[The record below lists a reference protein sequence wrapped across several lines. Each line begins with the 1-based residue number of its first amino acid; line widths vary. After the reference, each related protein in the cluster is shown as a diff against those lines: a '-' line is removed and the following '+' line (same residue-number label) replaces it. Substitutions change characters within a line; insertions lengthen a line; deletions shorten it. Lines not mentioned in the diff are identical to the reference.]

1 MSSSFVLAGGGPGWR
16 ALLSSSAL
24 VKLTPDQERALVD
37 EGYLLVPGLVS
48 RERVDAAL
56 TAINT
61 SLGEEGIAKD
71 ALWTL
76 RAQTFCP
83 ELVSA
88 PPILDLYTRGVA
100 PLAEAAIGA
109 GKVRPPPK
117 GQIALRF
124 PQALPAGQAPRDPY
138 PHIDGMPG
146 PLNGVTPNTIFHFTA
161 LGAVFLSDVE
171 LPFHGNFTVW
181 PGTHA
186 TLARHFAAH
195 GTDELLRGFPP
206 IPMPAPRQLVARAGD
221 ALLAHY
227 DLAHGAAANFG
238 PHVRYAVFFRLFHA
252 AHDAASTATMT
263 DPWREW
269 EGLSLPLGNSGGSGN
284 FPA

>member
-1 MSSSFVLAGGGPGWR
+1 M
-16 ALLSSSAL
+16 
-24 VKLTPDQERALVD
+24 KLGPDQERALVD
-37 EGYLLVPGLVS
+37 EGYLLVPGLVA
-48 RERVDAAL
+48 RDRVDAAL
-56 TAINT
+56 RAINA

-88 PPILDLYTRGVA
+88 PPILDLYGATGLCA
-100 PLAEAAIGA
+100 LAEAAIG
-109 GKVRPPPK
+109 GGRPGSVRTPPT

-124 PQALPAGQAPRDPY
+124 PQALPDGQAPRDPY

-161 LGAVFLSDVE
+161 LGAVFLNDVDE
-171 LPFHGNFTVW
+171 PFHGNFTVW

-186 TLARHFAAH
+186 ALARHFAAH
-195 GTDELLRGFPP
+195 GTDELLTGFPP
-206 IPMPAPRQLVARAGD
+206 IPMPPPRQLRVRAGD

-227 DLAHGAAANFG
+227 QLAHGAAPNVG
-238 PHVRYAVFFRLFHA
+238 PHVRYAVFFRLFHE
-252 AHDAASTATMT
+252 AHDPASTGTMI
-263 DPWREW
+263 DLWREW
-269 EGLSLPLGNSGGSGN
+269 EGLARRPPLGNT
-284 FPA
+284 PL